1 MGIIAKLYVK
11 HFVCRY
17 DKEVGVPYYSYSDFP
32 GLKQETSSFVN
43 SKGVEIKYFFYHY
56 EKYNEKK
63 IILFCHGIGPGHT
76 AYLAEIEAL
85 AKHGYKV
92 LTLDYTGCGESGGN
106 NLGSLNAPTRD
117 VIELVDY
124 LKLKEEIVLVGHSLG
139 GYTALNVINIRKDIT
154 KAIIMSGFL
163 SVQSLALAILKKKF
177 IVSRIMQYEQKTLP
191 QYYDIDNTWYLE
203 TTTDKLFF
211 IQSEDDQMVP
221 YSISLKVV
229 EGINNPNIKIL
240 KVNNRKH
247 NPNYTDDAV
256 AYMNEVFGQ
265 YNYLLKKKK
274 IKSDND
280 KIAFFKDVSL
290 PRLTEQDGDV
300 INQIISFI
308 K

>member
-1 MGIIAKLYVK
+1 MGIISKLYIK

-17 DKEVGVPYYSYSDFP
+17 DKEVGVPYYSYSDFA
-32 GLKQETSSFVN
+32 GLKQEAFSFTN
-43 SKGVEIKYFFYHY
+43 SQGIDIHYFFYHY
-56 EKYNEKK
+56 DKYDKNKVV
-63 IILFCHGIGPGHT
+63 LFCPGIGPGHT

-85 AKHGYKV
+85 AKRGLKV
-92 LTLDYTGCGESGGN
+92 LTLDYTGCGESGGKY
-106 NLGSLNAPTRD
+106 LGSLNSPTRE
-117 VIELVDY
+117 VIELLDN
-124 LKLKEEIVLVGHSLG
+124 LKLKEQIVLVGHSLG
-139 GYTALNVINIRKDIT
+139 GYTVLNVINIRKDIT
-154 KAIIMSGFL
+154 RAVIMSGFL

-191 QYYDIDNTWYLE
+191 KYYDIDNTWYLE

-229 EGINNPNIKIL
+229 EEINNPNIKIL
-240 KVNNRKH
+240 KLNNRKH

-280 KIAFFKDVSL
+280 KIVFFKDVSL
-290 PRLTEQDGDV
+290 PRLTEQDEEV
-300 INQIISFI
+300 INQIVSFI